1 MALHQWIERLLLI
14 GVHLESPDRT
24 PVAPPPP
31 ALLPLVE
38 VLRSHY
44 QTFDLRARRYGRRYR
59 SGFWAIYLLSAI
71 AVLFAVLPLALGWD
85 SSGYH
90 HPHAVYYALGEV
102 LVIGTVSVIYWLGH
116 RRDWQE
122 RWLKARTTAELTW
135 YLPVVAPL
143 LDYTAPAEEPN
154 WYPRVFDPGE
164 QVHAAD
170 EVARLCAQS
179 EPLARSSLT
188 GAWSDPTFVTAYA
201 EWTSGILAQQVGYHR
216 GVAMK
221 QHALLERVHGV
232 NSWLFGL
239 TALGAV
245 THLLVHTLW
254 LTLVTTFFPALG
266 ASLHG
271 AIAQSEAYRLGHTS
285 GRLTVELKAAIE
297 SIRGALE
304 EFRGTADARSLKEA
318 ITAAIGIILEE
329 HQDWHLLVRPHRLP
343 LA

>member
-1 MALHQWIERLLLI
+1 MALYQWIERLR
-14 GVHLESPDRT
+14 G
-24 PVAPPPP
+24 
-31 ALLPLVE
+31 
-38 VLRSHY
+38 
-44 QTFDLRARRYGRRYR
+44 
-59 SGFWAIYLLSAI
+59 IYLLSAI
-71 AVLFAVLPLALGWD
+71 AVLFAILPLAMGWD
-85 SSGYH
+85 SRLDRHGY
-90 HPHAVYYALGEV
+90 AGLYALGEV
-102 LVIGTVSVIYWLGH
+102 LVIGSVSVIYWLGH

-143 LDYTAPAEEPN
+143 LDHTVTSDEPN
-154 WYPRVFDPGE
+154 WYPRLFEPG
-164 QVHAAD
+164 QQADATD

-188 GAWSDPTFVTAYA
+188 CVWSDPAFVAAYA
-201 EWTSGILAQQVGYHR
+201 DWTSGILEQQVHYHR
-216 GVAMK
+216 GVAVK

-239 TALGAV
+239 TALGALL
-245 THLLVHTLW
+245 HLGIHTLW

-285 GRLTVELKAAIE
+285 GRLTVELGNAIAAI
-297 SIRGALE
+297 RAGLE
-304 EFRGTADARSLKEA
+304 EFHETGSVGALKA
-318 ITAAIGIILEE
+318 SVTAAIRLILEE

>member
-14 GVHLESPDRT
+14 GVRLESAERAPS
-24 PVAPPPP
+24 APPPP
-31 ALLPLVE
+31 ELLPLVQA
-38 VLRSHY
+38 LDSPYR
-44 QTFDLRARRYGRRYR
+44 TFNQRALRYGRRYR

-85 SSGYH
+85 STSH
-90 HPHAVYYALGEV
+90 RHPHAVFYALGEV
-102 LVIGTVSVIYWLGH
+102 LVIGTVSTIYWLGH
-116 RRDWQE
+116 RKDWQE
-122 RWLKARTTAELTW
+122 HWLKARTTAELTW

-143 LDYTAPAEEPN
+143 LDHTVPSQEPN
-154 WYPRVFDPGE
+154 WYPRLFDPGQ

-179 EPLARSSLT
+179 EPLARSALSC
-188 GAWSDPTFVTAYA
+188 AWSDPAFVTAYT
-201 EWTSGILAQQVGYHR
+201 EWTSGILEQQVSYHR
-216 GVAMK
+216 GVAVK
-221 QHALLERVHGV
+221 QHSLLERVHRV

-245 THLLVHTLW
+245 THLMIHTLW

-285 GRLTVELKAAIE
+285 SRLTVELKAAID
-297 SIRGALE
+297 SIRIALE
-304 EFRGTADARSLKEA
+304 EFHGTGDATALKQA
-318 ITAAIGIILEE
+318 VTAAIGIILEE
-329 HQDWHLLVRPHRLP
+329 HQDWHLLVRPHHLP